1 MAEADNQAPFDRAL
15 LRRRRARAARGEAS
29 GADYLLARTAEDVID
44 RLAAINR
51 QFPLALEIGAHDGLF
66 RGVLRA
72 SLISAKVETLIA
84 MESIEALARR
94 GGLPALVADEEAL
107 PIADQS
113 LDLVVS
119 LLSLQWTND
128 LPGALIQ
135 IRRALKPD
143 GLFLGALIGGE
154 SLTEL
159 RQAFYEAEAEVEGGV
174 SPRVLP
180 FVEVRTLGALLQNA
194 GFALPVVDLDR
205 VTVTYASPLALLKD
219 LRAMGATNIIR
230 LRSRRPL
237 KRKTLFRAM
246 EIYAQRFPAKDG
258 RISATFEIIHASGWA
273 PHASQQKPLAPGSAK
288 ARLADAL
295 GAVEQNAGEHA
306 SPTAHGPPP
315 FGRG

>member
-1 MAEADNQAPFDRAL
+1 MLGAS
-15 LRRRRARAARGEAS
+15 AA
-29 GADYLLARTAEDVID
+29 
-44 RLAAINR
+44 AAK
-51 QFPLALEIGAHDGLF
+51 LG
-66 RGVLRA
+66 
-72 SLISAKVETLIA
+72 TLVA
-84 MESIEALARR
+84 MESVESLARR
-94 GGLPALVADEEAL
+94 SGPPALVADEEAL

-128 LPGALIQ
+128 LPGTLIQ

-143 GLFLGALIGGE
+143 GLFLGALVGGE

-159 RQAFYEAEAEVEGGV
+159 RQSFYEAEAEVEGGV

-205 VTVTYASPLALLKD
+205 VTVTYSSPFALLKD

-230 LRSRRPL
+230 LRSRKPL
-237 KRKTLFRAM
+237 RRKTLFRAM
-246 EIYAQRFPAKDG
+246 EIYAERFAASDG
-258 RISATFEIIHASGWA
+258 CVSATFEIVHASGWA
-273 PHASQQKPLAPGSAK
+273 PHVSQQKPLAPGSAK

-295 GAVEQNAGEHA
+295 GAKEQSAGE
-306 SPTAHGPPP
+306 PTRRPQ
-315 FGRG
+315 